1 MHKFLVNI
9 RYFLTP
15 SLIFLALVGVVIGG
29 PWVWTGVCLFIASI
43 IIDAVTSAMKSVH
56 CAPAGTDENGEL
68 YGVENLLKVMMWIQY
83 PVFVMLQLA
92 LVWRVYEYV
101 NGVAIGPS
109 EILGITIHH
118 GVTGMQMAGATIS
131 SAIYLGLGIMFG
143 HELAHTKGPTFVLA
157 RWMMALSGIAHFCY
171 AHVYNHH
178 LELASEDDPAT
189 SPRGRSIYKH
199 YLLSHFGQ
207 SRFLFVME
215 RQRLSKIGVPFIS
228 WKNRWIRGYA
238 MSLPSIFLFWFV
250 GGWIGLGV
258 MVASWVIAAF
268 ELEVLNYLEH
278 YGLIREK
285 GQPIDYHHSWDVG
298 DSPFTQWGFIEI
310 GRQADHHDRG
320 ETHFWE
326 LDDCGAPDTGYGY
339 YAMFAMI
346 LVPPVW
352 EAFIKPRLAEWDETR
367 ASEAERKIAA
377 RMNYNA
383 GWHDMPLCEKPDNN
397 DDAMPLHG
405 KLA

>member
-1 MHKFLVNI
+1 MHKFSVNI

-15 SLIFLALVGVVIGG
+15 SLIFLALVGLVIGG
-29 PWVWTGVCLFIASI
+29 PWVWTGVVLFIASI
-43 IIDAVTSAMKSVH
+43 IIDYVTSAIKSIR
-56 CAPAGTDENGEL
+56 CEPAGRDENGDL
-68 YGVENLLKVMMWIQY
+68 YGIDGLLKAMMWVQY

-101 NGVAIGPS
+101 TGVPFGPN
-109 EILGITIHH
+109 EILGVTIHH
-118 GVTGMQMAGATIS
+118 GVTGWQMYGATVS
-131 SAIYLGLGIMFG
+131 TGIYMGLGIMFG

-178 LELASEDDPAT
+178 LELGCEDDPAT
-189 SPRGRSIYKH
+189 APRGRSIYKH

-215 RQRLSKIGVPFIS
+215 KQRLSRLGVPFIS
-228 WKNRWIRGYA
+228 WQNRWIRGYA
-238 MSLPSIFLFWFV
+238 MSLPSIFLFWFA

-258 MVASWVIAAF
+258 MVGAWVISAF

-285 GQPIDYHHSWDVG
+285 GQPIDYHHSWDVAE
-298 DSPFTQWGFIEI
+298 SPFTQWGFIEI

-326 LDDCGAPDTGYGY
+326 LEDCGAPDTHYGY
-339 YAMFAMI
+339 YAMFALL
-346 LVPPVW
+346 LVPPLW
-352 EAFIKPRLAEWDETR
+352 ERFIKPRLAEWDETR
-367 ASEAERKIAA
+367 ASEGERKIAA
-377 RMNYNA
+377 KMNYNA
-383 GWHDMPLCEKPDNN
+383 GWHDMPLCEKP
-397 DDAMPLHG
+397 
-405 KLA
+405 

>member
-1 MHKFLVNI
+1 MHKLLVNL

-15 SLIFLALVGVVIGG
+15 ALIFLALLGIVAGG
-29 PWVWTGVCLFIASI
+29 NWVWTGIGLFIASI
-43 IIDAVTSAMKSVH
+43 ILDAASSAMKGIH
-56 CAPAGTDENGEL
+56 CAPPGRDDDGET
-68 YGVENLLKVMMWIQY
+68 YGIPGLLKAMMWVQY
-83 PVFVMLQLA
+83 PVFVCLQGA
-92 LVWRVYEYV
+92 LIWRVYEYA
-101 NGVAIGPS
+101 NGVPFSVSTYGWF
-109 EILGITIHH
+109 EIQH
-118 GVTGMQMAGATIS
+118 GVTGLQLCAATVS
-131 SAIYLGLGIMFG
+131 AAIYLGLGIMFG

-178 LELASEDDPAT
+178 LELGCEDDPAT

-207 SRFLFVME
+207 SRFLFLME
-215 RQRLSKIGVPFIS
+215 KQRLQKLGIPFIS
-228 WKNRWIRGYA
+228 WQNRWIRGYA
-238 MSLPSIFLFWFV
+238 MSLPSIFFFWLA
-250 GGWIGLGV
+250 GGWLGLGI
-258 MVASWVIAAF
+258 MVVSWVISAF

-285 GQPIDYHHSWDVG
+285 GQPIDYHHSWDVAE
-298 DSPFTQWGFIEI
+298 SPFTQWGFIEI

-326 LDDCGAPDTGYGY
+326 LEDCDAPDTHYGY

-352 EAFIKPRLAEWDETR
+352 EAFIKPHLADWDENR
-367 ASEAERKIAA
+367 ASEGEQKIAA
-377 RMNYNA
+377 KMNYKA
-383 GWHDMPLCEKPDNN
+383 GWHDMALCQKPD
-397 DDAMPLHG
+397 
-405 KLA
+405 

>member
-1 MHKFLVNI
+1 MYKFLVNI

-383 GWHDMPLCEKPDNN
+383 GWHDMPLCEKPENN

>member
-1 MHKFLVNI
+1 MDKALINI

-15 SLIFLALVGVVIGG
+15 ALILMSLVGVLLGG
-29 PWVWTGVCLFIASI
+29 TWVWLGVSLFIASI
-43 IIDAVTSAMKSVH
+43 ILDWFTSVVKSIH
-56 CAPAGTDENGEL
+56 CNTVGVDENGDT
-68 YGVENLLKVMMWIQY
+68 NASPWLLKFMMWMQY
-83 PVFVMLQLA
+83 PVFVALQLA
-92 LVWRVYEYV
+92 LIWRVYGYI
-101 NGVAIGPS
+101 NGVPVGS
-109 EILGITIHH
+109 TVELFGISLQAS
-118 GVTGMQMAGATIS
+118 VTGWEMVGATIS
-131 SAIYLGLGIMFG
+131 ASLYLGLGIMFG

-178 LELASEDDPAT
+178 LELGCEDDPAT
-189 SPRGRSIYKH
+189 APRGRSIYAH

-215 RQRLSKIGVPFIS
+215 KTRLAKLGYPFIS
-228 WKNRWIRGYA
+228 WRNRWIRGYA
-238 MSLPSIFLFWFV
+238 MSLPTIFLFWFV
-250 GGWIGLGV
+250 GGWVGLGV

-285 GQPIDYHHSWDVG
+285 GKPIEYHHSWDVG
-298 DSPFTQWGFIEI
+298 ESPITQWGFIEI
-310 GRQADHHDRG
+310 GRQGDHHDRG

-326 LDDCGAPDTGYGY
+326 LEEVGSPDTGYGY

-352 EAFIKPRLAEWDETR
+352 EAFIKPRLAEWDKNY
-367 ASEAERKIAA
+367 ASEGEQKIAA
-377 RMNYNA
+377 RMNYRA
-383 GWHDMPLCEKPDNN
+383 GWTDMPLCERSTGNFDQTKKVT
-397 DDAMPLHG
+397 A
-405 KLA
+405 

>member
-15 SLIFLALVGVVIGG
+15 SLIFLALVGLVIGG
-29 PWVWTGVCLFIASI
+29 PWVWTGVGLFIASI
-43 IIDAVTSAMKSVH
+43 TVDYVTSAIKSIH
-56 CAPAGTDENGEL
+56 CGPAGTDENGEL
-68 YGVENLLKVMMWIQY
+68 YGIDGLLKVMMWVQY

-101 NGVAIGPS
+101 TGVPFGPS
-109 EILGITIHH
+109 EILGITINHE
-118 GVTGMQMAGATIS
+118 VTGWQMYGATV
-131 SAIYLGLGIMFG
+131 SAGIYLGLGIMFG

-178 LELASEDDPAT
+178 LELGCEDDPAT

-207 SRFLFVME
+207 SRFLYVME
-215 RQRLSKIGVPFIS
+215 KQRLSRLGVPFIS
-228 WKNRWIRGYA
+228 WQNRWIRGYA
-238 MSLPSIFLFWFV
+238 MSLPSIFLFWFA
-250 GGWIGLGV
+250 GGWIGLAV
-258 MVASWVIAAF
+258 MVGSWVISAF

-285 GQPIDYHHSWDVG
+285 GQPIDYRHSWDVG

-326 LDDCGAPDTGYGY
+326 LEDCGAPDTHYGY
-339 YAMFAMI
+339 YAMFALL
-346 LVPPVW
+346 LVPPLW
-352 EAFIKPRLAEWDETR
+352 EAFIKPRLAQWDEQR
-367 ASEAERKIAA
+367 ASEGERKIAA
-377 RMNYNA
+377 KMNYNA
-383 GWHDMPLCEKPDNN
+383 GWYDMPLCEKPS
-397 DDAMPLHG
+397 
-405 KLA
+405 